1 MSNDLLSIPCVLMRG
16 GTSKGPF
23 FLASDLPAD
32 TAERD
37 RLLLEVM
44 GSGHPLQ
51 IDGIGG
57 GNALTSK
64 VAIIDRSSRA
74 DADVDYLFAQVRVEQ
89 QVVDTSPNCGN
100 MLAAVGPYAIER
112 GLVQAQ
118 DPQTE
123 VRIHN
128 VNTGKLIIA
137 TVETPGGMWSTA
149 VIRALPARRARPR
162 RSGFPSLMP
171 QAPAPASCCP
181 AATRR
186 KPSMA
191 CRSAWWTAPCR

>member
-32 TAERD
+32 IAERD
-37 RLLLEVM
+37 RLLVEVM

-100 MLAAVGPYAIER
+100 MLAAVGPFAIER

-128 VNTGKLIIA
+128 FNTGKLIIA
-137 TVETPGGMWSTA
+137 TVERRAAMWSTA
-149 VIRALPARRARPR
+149 VIRALPAHRARPR
-162 RSGFPSLMP
+162 RSGFLP
-171 QAPAPASCCP
+171 
-181 AATRR
+181 
-186 KPSMA
+186 
-191 CRSAWWTAPCR
+191 